1 MKVEVVELDRVRKKV
16 EVVIPEET
24 ITGLREDIFAELKRH
39 AKIKGFRP
47 GKIPRAIIASYYRD
61 YIEEEVRKRMIQGTM
76 AEALTTAHVTPVT
89 EPVADF
95 IDEEGKQGYTLECE
109 VLPEVDL
116 PEYKGIE
123 VEVEPIVVTE
133 EEIDQRIDGL
143 RHMHAEMIMKE
154 GDSVAE
160 KGDFVVIKYQGYLN
174 GKALKDVGTEA
185 YPMEMGQGNL
195 MPEFE
200 NGVMGMKA
208 GEEKEIEINFP
219 ADYPDKDI
227 ASKKVLFKVFVRE
240 IRQKRLPEV
249 NDDFAKDVNFENLAG
264 LRDGLRKELEKEKEK
279 SRNQIVFQKIGAA
292 LIKDRDIPVP
302 KRLLENRIEAMVE
315 DARNRIGV
323 ERMGEKEERAVGE
336 SLRKEFEPRAQDR
349 IKTDIVLMK
358 IADKEGIT
366 VGDTDVEERLK
377 KIAEDTKRPYSDVRG
392 FYENYNLMDGLKN
405 NLLQEKILTF
415 LKNHAVL
422 RENQ

>member
-1 MKVEVVELDRVRKKV
+1 MKVEVSELDRVRKKV
-16 EVVIPEET
+16 EVTIPEET
-24 ITGLREDIFAELKRH
+24 ISSLREDIFSELKRQ

-47 GKIPRAIIASYYRD
+47 GKIPRAIIASYYKE
-61 YIEEEVRKRMIQGTM
+61 YIEDEVRKRMIQSTM
-76 AEALTTAHVTPVT
+76 GEALRTADVVPVT

-95 IDEEGKQGYTLECE
+95 FDEEDRHGYTLECE
-109 VLPEVDL
+109 VLPLFDL
-116 PEYKGIE
+116 PEYKGVE

-133 EEIDQRIDGL
+133 EEIDQRLDGL

-154 GDSVAE
+154 ADSVAE

-185 YPMEMGQGNL
+185 YPMELGQGNL

-200 NGVMGMKA
+200 NGVLGMKA
-208 GEEKEIEINFP
+208 GEEKEIEITFP

-227 ASKKVLFKVFVRE
+227 ASKKVLFRVLARE

-249 NDDFAKDVNFENLAG
+249 NDEFAKDVNFENLAG

-279 SRNQIVFQKIGAA
+279 GQNQAVFQKIGAA

-302 KRLLENRIEAMVE
+302 KRLLENRIEAMVQE
-315 DARNRIGV
+315 ARERIGV
-323 ERMGEKEERAVGE
+323 ERMGENEERAVEE
-336 SLRKEFEPRAQDR
+336 SLRKEFEPRASDR

-358 IADKEGIT
+358 IADKEGII
-366 VGDTDVEERLK
+366 VGDAEVEERLK
-377 KIAEDTKRPYSDVRG
+377 KIAEDTKRPYGDVRG
-392 FYENYNLMDGLKN
+392 FYEQYNLMDSLKN

-415 LKNHAVL
+415 LKANAVL
-422 RENQ
+422 REKQ